1 MKKTIIFILVSCF
14 FIKIGHSQLLKGNWL
29 IGGNANLSSLRSS
42 SQASLQYNQKNIQIS
57 PVIGYFLGDK
67 FVAGLRPSFIY
78 GSNSVGS
85 ATTIIGIGPLVRYY
99 LLSPENMFNLFT
111 EAGYSY
117 GNIKSKGGGS
127 GQKSNTFSISGGPV
141 LYFNSSVGLEFTFS
155 YSTTK
160 VVGFSGKNNELKFG
174 IGFMFYLEKKE

>member
-1 MKKTIIFILVSCF
+1 MVNWRKCKFFFLEKFKPGFGAVQSKECRNKSCY
-14 FIKIGHSQLLKGNWL
+14 WL
-29 IGGNANLSSLRSS
+29 FVA
-42 SQASLQYNQKNIQIS
+42 
-57 PVIGYFLGDK
+57 DK
-67 FVAGLRPSFIY
+67 LVAGLKPSFIY
-78 GSNSVGS
+78 GSGSITNS
-85 ATTIIGIGPLVRYY
+85 TTIIGIGPLVRYY

-141 LYFNSSVGLEFTFS
+141 LYFNSSVGLEFTCA
-155 YSTTK
+155 YSKTK
-160 VVGFSGKNNELKFG
+160 VVGFSGNNNELKFG